1 MNTPPVDDDNVI
13 KSVDASLTIVETLT
27 NDGPMTITE
36 LAETLDRSPS
46 NVLAHLRTLQRR
58 GFVVEEDAH
67 YRPGL
72 RYNEIG
78 NAMKT
83 NYPLYVYGTEPAD
96 DLAVETGEYVWLMV
110 AEQER
115 GYYLYKTGGE
125 DAVES
130 GAYTMGSRWHLNAT
144 ASGKVVLA
152 DMDETQ
158 LDDVLNSHGLAAMTP
173 NSITDREELKSEL
186 ETIRDQG
193 FARDNEEAAV
203 GIRGVAAPVKGLD
216 GLIGTVSISGP
227 ASRVKGEYYRD
238 VLPMKVKETA
248 DIIRIKY
255 NGASAVD
262 R

>member
-1 MNTPPVDDDNVI
+1 MNTPPVDDNNVI

-36 LAETLDRSPS
+36 LAEKLDRSPS

-96 DLAVETGEYVWLMV
+96 DLGVETGEYVWLMV

-130 GAYTMGSRWHLNAT
+130 GAYTTGSRWHLNAT
-144 ASGKVVLA
+144 ASGKVVPCEHGRDATRRSVELSWA
-152 DMDETQ
+152 RRDDSK
-158 LDDVLNSHGLAAMTP
+158 LDYRPGGTE
-173 NSITDREELKSEL
+173 I
-186 ETIRDQG
+186 G
-193 FARDNEEAAV
+193 V
-203 GIRGVAAPVKGLD
+203 GD
-216 GLIGTVSISGP
+216 HS
-227 ASRVKGEYYRD
+227 
-238 VLPMKVKETA
+238 
-248 DIIRIKY
+248 
-255 NGASAVD
+255 
-262 R
+262 